1 MILKNHFNHVIL
13 VLTLILFISCS
24 TEIEE
29 DPNMQIYGNDFGK
42 LDEVELRKEISLLM
56 GNILL
61 DKETRDYALNYARFK
76 NDNSE
81 SISLAALAGNDSK
94 IPLEER
100 LALNRARELNAQAE
114 PKLSSFKSK
123 LIAAYHDMNAQLPV
137 MQQMMHAYNMSVE
150 GASANS
156 DGGISSIF
164 DTDAFAN
171 HEVYFPYEE
180 EFEWEKIDKF
190 AMSWA
195 PKNLEKGSS
204 QAHIFDV
211 NKRTYLPSEITVDDD
226 YAYRRPT
233 LLIMPI
239 LPEFD
244 DGSEIGGGSPPYIKP
259 NRQYWL
265 TQNVDHTKISQ
276 KDVLLV
282 NVAKIKIQKRKFL
295 SSFPSKS
302 KVAIYRIYG
311 DLKLN
316 SDGSINE
323 AASKKYNVMYRQNV
337 SRRQV
342 RKEHWVTV
350 NALFDDDW
358 DMHENDQNFVFASV
372 HNWGGK
378 AKVKGTVSIGYDE
391 DKKEY
396 TVDPKFDIDFEYELD
411 EHTRFRFN
419 HAISRRGALSH
430 IVGDY
435 GHGTYDEIIDGK
447 TVKYHVR
454 KAGVLY
460 YYLKLH
466 YTDVPE

>member
-61 DKETRDYALNYARFK
+61 DKESRDYALNYARFK
-76 NDNSE
+76 NDDSE

-156 DGGISSIF
+156 GGGISSIF

-180 EFEWEKIDKF
+180 EFEWEKINKF

-226 YAYRRPT
+226 YAFRRPT

-239 LPEFD
+239 FFPEFD

-276 KDVLLV
+276 KDVL
-282 NVAKIKIQKRKFL
+282 KTIIPSIKL
-295 SSFPSKS
+295 SRHYSGWPSKS
-302 KVAIYRIYG
+302 KIILYRVSG
-311 DLKLN
+311 DLSLN
-316 SDGSINE
+316 SDGTIDL
-323 AASKKYNVMYRQNV
+323 SKPGPHKLLDKFRFK
-337 SRRQV
+337 RRDI
-342 RKEHWVTV
+342 RKGRWKTV
-350 NALFDDDW
+350 NVIFDGDW
-358 DMHENDQNFVFASV
+358 DMHEADQQIVLFSYRHWDFRSSTAD
-372 HNWGGK
+372 
-378 AKVKGTVSIGYDE
+378 GTVSIAYDTL
-391 DKKEY
+391 KK
-396 TVDPKFDIDFEYELD
+396 KFVPEAKFSVKFKLTLGKTDLKYNNE
-411 EHTRFRFN
+411 
-419 HAISRRGALSH
+419 ISRRDALSH
-430 IVGDY
+430 IVGNH
-435 GHGTYDEIIDGK
+435 GAGTYNDN
-447 TVKYHVR
+447 
-454 KAGVLY
+454 GVNYTLRTADALHF
-460 YYLKLH
+460 YLKH
-466 YTDVPE
+466 YYTDVPE